1 MKKINKKILIPVCL
15 VLVVAIVAAVLIIP
29 GIKPEDIKSYSY
41 IADTQKSVGFSGG
54 FSEALE
60 VSGAS
65 LYVNGTEGAI
75 AFKSSDGSTLFNS
88 ASNDAADSLLAS
100 VVDLTLRDENGNS
113 YKLNSTDNS
122 VAFGTFEVNL
132 SEKNAVGI
140 LFKFFKDLKSSEKGV
155 PLGEI
160 PLELSVENGAFKASV
175 DMSAVVVA
183 EGFFVEKL
191 SIMPGLFS
199 VKSPVKNSFYT
210 VPDGSGA
217 QIDLTAR
224 SENPLELSLA
234 VYGSDIT
241 FSDYSAGANL
251 PCFSFTEGKTAATVI
266 INGGDALSNLTVQ
279 RFSGSGGNLYNTFTI
294 TACGFIDGRF
304 VKGESYTGVVSQLY
318 CITNGDSPGNYNTI
332 APIIRTALISMGYL
346 PEKSGGKFTDFP
358 FFLTVIGSEDR
369 KKDNV
374 YTTFENASEIVAL
387 LKSRGV
393 RSMAMR
399 FSGASGEG
407 LNSSAASVGKLNE
420 RLGGKEGFNA
430 LCDIAAENNSSVW
443 YDSNLSVKG
452 SSSETGVDV
461 YGDLRS
467 ALGLQTNKVSVSSYN
482 AVSRNI
488 SSLYKFI
495 NNFENGNVCIN
506 DMSFLLYTDIYSRT
520 DRQTALND
528 LKEKCSALSVNGGLM
543 LSNPAV
549 YLMSHSDA
557 VFTLPQKASCEGING
572 VKSVPLIQMVLHG
585 SVYYGSEP
593 INLTDNYDDAILR
606 AVEYGACPSFVFTY
620 DGSEKLDYGLYA
632 ARTAQYYSQVKRM
645 LPLTDMEITS
655 HKQIASGV
663 YKIVYDY
670 NKIVY
675 VNYNPSVV
683 EVDGIYVYAND
694 FVII

>member
-1 MKKINKKILIPVCL
+1 MKKINKKVLIPVCL
-15 VLVVAIVAAVLIIP
+15 VLVVAIVAVVLIIP
-29 GIKPEDIKSYSY
+29 GIKPVDIKSYSY
-41 IADTQKSVGFSGG
+41 IADTQKGVGFSGG

-65 LYVNGTEGAI
+65 LFVNETEGVI
-75 AFKSSDGSTLFNS
+75 AFKSSDGKTFFNS
-88 ASNDAADSLLAS
+88 ASTDAAESLLAS

-122 VAFGTFEVNL
+122 VAFGTFEVDL
-132 SEKNAVGI
+132 SEKNSVKM
-140 LFKFFKDLKSSEKGV
+140 LFKFFKDLKNSEKGAS
-155 PLGEI
+155 LCEI

-183 EGFFVEKL
+183 EEFFVEKI

-199 VKSPVKNSFYT
+199 KKSPVKNSFYT
-210 VPDGSGA
+210 IPDGSEA

-224 SENPLELSLA
+224 SENPLELSLD

-266 INGGDALSNLTVQ
+266 INGGDALSELTVQ
-279 RFSGSGGNLYNTFTI
+279 RFLGSGGNLYNTFTI
-294 TACGFIDGRF
+294 TSCGFINGRF
-304 VKGESYTGVVSQLY
+304 VKGDSYTGVASQLY
-318 CITNGDSPGNYNTI
+318 YITEDSRGDYNTI
-332 APIIRTALISMGYL
+332 SPVIRNALISMGYL

-358 FFLTVIGSEDR
+358 FFITVTGSVNG
-369 KKDNV
+369 KKDNI

-399 FSGASGEG
+399 FSGASAKG

-430 LCDIAAENNSSVW
+430 LCDIASENNSSVW

-452 SSSETGVDV
+452 SSSEKGVDV

-467 ALGLQTNKVSVSSYN
+467 ALGLQTNKVSVGSYN
-482 AVSRNI
+482 SVSRNI
-488 SSLYKFI
+488 SSLYKFM

-506 DMSFLLYTDIYSRT
+506 DLSFLLYTDIYSGT

-557 VFTLPQKASCEGING
+557 VFTLPQKASCEGINC

-593 INLTDNYDDAILR
+593 INLSDNYDDAILR

-655 HKQIASGV
+655 HKQVVSGV